1 MKNSQPE
8 DLFPVNCNLCQSSKN
23 KLLFRKHGYRIVKC
37 CQCGLVYVNPRV
49 SKPYIHELYKNN
61 KSRSFEYYSNLEKIN
76 RDRFIKLFYEIR
88 KYKNSGVVLDFGCST
103 GAFLR
108 VAEEYGYQIHGVEL
122 NSSAAAHAR
131 NLLGPNILEGTIDN
145 FSYEKDFFDIIH
157 MGDVIEHLLDPLST
171 LRIINSFMKRRGLL
185 IISAPN
191 FNSILTKLFQIKPE
205 EHLYYFNKGTLSKL
219 IELAGFE
226 VLFIKGIDKIKSIEA
241 LQFSST
247 FFYNRIFR
255 LSFRI
260 LRRMNLHTMNVK
272 FPLHEDLLV
281 FAFKK

>member
-1 MKNSQPE
+1 M
-8 DLFPVNCNLCQSSKN
+8 
-23 KLLFRKHGYRIVKC
+23 
-37 CQCGLVYVNPRV
+37 
-49 SKPYIHELYKNN
+49 
-61 KSRSFEYYSNLEKIN
+61 
-76 RDRFIKLFYEIR
+76 KLFYEIR

-122 NSSAAAHAR
+122 NSLAAAHAR
-131 NLLGPNILEGTIDN
+131 NLLGPNILEGTIDK
-145 FSYEKDFFDIIH
+145 FYYEKDFFDIIH
-157 MGDVIEHLLDPLST
+157 IGDVIEHLLDPLCT
-171 LRIINSFMKRRGLL
+171 LRLMNNFMKRGGLL
-185 IISAPN
+185 IITAPN

-205 EHLYYFNKGTLSKL
+205 EHLYYFNKGTFRKL

-226 VLFIKGIDKIKSIEA
+226 VLFIRGIDKIKSIEA

-255 LSFRI
+255 VSFNM
-260 LRRMNLHTMNVK
+260 LKRMHLHTVNIK
-272 FPLHEDLLV
+272 FPFQEDLMA